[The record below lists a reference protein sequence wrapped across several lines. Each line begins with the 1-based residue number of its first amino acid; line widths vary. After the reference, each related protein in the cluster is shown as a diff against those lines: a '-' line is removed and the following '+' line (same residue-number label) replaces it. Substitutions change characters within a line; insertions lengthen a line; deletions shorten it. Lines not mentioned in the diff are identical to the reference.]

1 MMKSAN
7 VIIIGA
13 GPVGTFAAYCLAE
26 YGIDTLVLESET
38 TCETDMRAST
48 FHPSTLKYLDN
59 LDLANELI
67 ERGLKAPIFQY
78 RIRSTDEV
86 LEFDLQEL
94 DDVLDFPFR
103 LQCEQYK
110 FARMLAEKLDNHRHS
125 SVLFNRKLIKFTE
138 EGNKVRLDVDHHG
151 VNEQYQCD
159 YLIGADG
166 ANSIVRRNLGIEF
179 SGFTYEEKFFTL
191 STEKPLEDYFSNLSY
206 VNYVSDPEEWFVL
219 LKAPSAWRILVPVPQ
234 SLDDDLIKSDDY
246 VTEIFS
252 RVLNSS
258 DPIETIH
265 RTIYRVHQRVVNK
278 MRSQRIILAGDSA
291 HLNNPLGGFGM
302 NGGLHDAW
310 NLAEKL
316 DAIINH
322 KKEMDLLDLY
332 DRQRRTIMNDFI
344 QKQTIRNKK
353 MIEETGDE
361 EYSSEWIRMRNL
373 HENDNERRGYMLR
386 QSMTQSLINEAA
398 IK

>member
-1 MMKSAN
+1 MKSAK

-26 YGIDTLVLESET
+26 YGIETLVLESES

-59 LDLANELI
+59 LNLADELI
-67 ERGLKAPIFQY
+67 KKGLKAPIFQY

-86 LEFDLQEL
+86 LEFNLQEL

-110 FARMLAEKLDNHRHS
+110 FARMLAGKLDRHRHS
-125 SVLFNRKLIKFTE
+125 SVLYNRKLINFS
-138 EGNKVRLDVDHHG
+138 EGNNKVTLDVDHHG
-151 VNEQYQCD
+151 TSEQYQCD

-191 STEKPLEDYFSNLSY
+191 STQKPLENYFSNLSY

-234 SLDDDLIKSDDY
+234 TLDDKAIKSNDY
-246 VTEIFS
+246 VSDIFT
-252 RVLNSS
+252 RVLNSC

-278 MRSQRIILAGDSA
+278 MRYGRIMLAGDSA

-316 DAIINH
+316 DGIINH
-322 KKEMDLLDLY
+322 KKDEDLLNLY
-332 DRQRRTIMNDFI
+332 DRQRRTVMNDFI

-353 MIEETGDE
+353 MIEETGDAN
-361 EYSSEWIRMRNL
+361 YSSEWMRMRNL
-373 HENDNERRGYMLR
+373 HENENERRDYMLR

>member
-1 MMKSAN
+1 MKSVK

-26 YGIDTLVLESET
+26 YGIETLVLESES

-59 LDLANELI
+59 LNLADELI
-67 ERGLKAPIFQY
+67 EKGLKAPIFQY

-86 LEFDLQEL
+86 LEFNLQEL
-94 DDVLDFPFR
+94 DDVLDFPYR

-110 FARMLAEKLDNHRHS
+110 FARMLAGKLDRHRHS
-125 SVLFNRKLIKFTE
+125 SVLFNRKLINFS
-138 EGNKVRLDVDHHG
+138 EGNNKVTLDVDHHG
-151 VNEQYQCD
+151 TNEQYQCD

-219 LKAPSAWRILVPVPQ
+219 LKVPSAWRILVPVSQ
-234 SLDDDLIKSDDY
+234 KLDDKAIKSNDY
-246 VTEIFS
+246 VSDIFT
-252 RVLNSS
+252 RVLNAS

-278 MRSQRIILAGDSA
+278 MHYGRIMLAGDSA
-291 HLNNPLGGFGM
+291 HINNPLGGFGM

-316 DAIINH
+316 DGIINH
-322 KKEMDLLDLY
+322 KKDEDLLNLY
-332 DRQRRTIMNDFI
+332 DRQRRTVMNDFI

-353 MIEETGDE
+353 MIEETGDVKN
-361 EYSSEWIRMRNL
+361 SSEWMRMRNI
-373 HENDNERRGYMLR
+373 HENENERREYMLR
-386 QSMTQSLINEAA
+386 QCMTQSLINEAA

>member
-1 MMKSAN
+1 MKSAK

-26 YGIDTLVLESET
+26 YGIETLVLESES

-59 LDLANELI
+59 LNLADELI
-67 ERGLKAPIFQY
+67 EKGLKAPIFQY

-86 LEFDLQEL
+86 LEFNLQEL

-110 FARMLAEKLDNHRHS
+110 FARMLAGKLDHHRHS
-125 SVLFNRKLIKFTE
+125 SVLFNRKLINFSE
-138 EGNKVRLDVDHHG
+138 VNNKVTLDVDHHG
-151 VNEQYQCD
+151 TSEQYQCD

-191 STEKPLEDYFSNLSY
+191 STQKPLENYFSNLSY

-234 SLDDDLIKSDDY
+234 TLDDKAIKSNDY
-246 VTEIFS
+246 VSDIFT
-252 RVLNSS
+252 RVLNSY

-278 MRSQRIILAGDSA
+278 MRYGRIMLAGDSA

-316 DAIINH
+316 DGIINH
-322 KKEMDLLDLY
+322 KKDEDLLNLY
-332 DRQRRTIMNDFI
+332 DRQRRTVMNDFI

-353 MIEETGDE
+353 MIEETGDAN
-361 EYSSEWIRMRNL
+361 YSSEWMRMRNL
-373 HENDNERRGYMLR
+373 HENENERRDYMLR

>member
-1 MMKSAN
+1 MKSAK

-26 YGIDTLVLESET
+26 YGIETLVLESES

-59 LDLANELI
+59 LNLADELI
-67 ERGLKAPIFQY
+67 EKGLKAPIFQY

-86 LEFDLQEL
+86 LEFNLQEL

-110 FARMLAEKLDNHRHS
+110 FARMLAGKLDHHRHS
-125 SVLFNRKLIKFTE
+125 SVLFNRKLINFS
-138 EGNKVRLDVDHHG
+138 EGNNKVTLDVDHHG
-151 VNEQYQCD
+151 TSEQYQCD

-191 STEKPLEDYFSNLSY
+191 STQKPLENYFSNLSY

-234 SLDDDLIKSDDY
+234 TLDDKAIKSNDY
-246 VTEIFS
+246 VSDIFT
-252 RVLNSS
+252 RVLNSC

-278 MRSQRIILAGDSA
+278 MRYGRIMLAGDSA

-316 DAIINH
+316 DGIINH
-322 KKEMDLLDLY
+322 KKDEDLLNLY
-332 DRQRRTIMNDFI
+332 DRQRRTVMNDFI

-353 MIEETGDE
+353 MIEETGDAN
-361 EYSSEWIRMRNL
+361 YSSEWMRMRNL
-373 HENDNERRGYMLR
+373 HENENERRDYMLR

>member
-1 MMKSAN
+1 MKSAK

-26 YGIDTLVLESET
+26 YGIETLLLESES

-59 LDLANELI
+59 LNLADELI
-67 ERGLKAPIFQY
+67 EKGLKAPIFQY

-86 LEFDLQEL
+86 LEFNLQEL

-110 FARMLAEKLDNHRHS
+110 FARMLVGKLDRHRHS
-125 SVLFNRKLIKFTE
+125 SVLFNRKLINFS
-138 EGNKVRLDVDHHG
+138 EGKNKVTLDVDHHG
-151 VNEQYQCD
+151 ASEQYQCD

-191 STEKPLEDYFSNLSY
+191 STQKPLENYFSNLSY

-234 SLDDDLIKSDDY
+234 TLDDKAIKSNDY
-246 VTEIFS
+246 VSDIFR

-278 MRSQRIILAGDSA
+278 MRYGRIMLAGDSA

-316 DAIINH
+316 DGIINH
-322 KKEMDLLDLY
+322 KKDEDLLNLY
-332 DRQRRTIMNDFI
+332 DRQRRTVMNDFI

-353 MIEETGDE
+353 MIEETGDAN
-361 EYSSEWIRMRNL
+361 YSSEWMRMRNL
-373 HENDNERRGYMLR
+373 HENENERRDYMLR

>member
-278 MRSQRIILAGDSA
+278 MRSRRIILAGDSA

>member
-1 MMKSAN
+1 MKSAK

-26 YGIDTLVLESET
+26 YGIETLVLESES

-59 LDLANELI
+59 LNLADELI
-67 ERGLKAPIFQY
+67 EKGLKAPIFQY

-86 LEFDLQEL
+86 LEFNLQEL

-110 FARMLAEKLDNHRHS
+110 FARMLAGKLDRHRHS
-125 SVLFNRKLIKFTE
+125 SVFFNRKLINFSE
-138 EGNKVRLDVDHHG
+138 ADNKVTLDVDHHG
-151 VNEQYQCD
+151 TSEQYQCD

-191 STEKPLEDYFSNLSY
+191 STEKPLENYFSNLSY

-234 SLDDDLIKSDDY
+234 TLDDKAIKSNDY
-246 VTEIFS
+246 VSDIFR

-278 MRSQRIILAGDSA
+278 MRYGRIMLAGDSA

-316 DAIINH
+316 DGIINH
-322 KKEMDLLDLY
+322 KKDEDLLNLY
-332 DRQRRTIMNDFI
+332 DRQRRTVMNDFI

-353 MIEETGDE
+353 MIEETGDAN
-361 EYSSEWIRMRNL
+361 YSSEWMRMRNL
-373 HENDNERRGYMLR
+373 HENENERRDYMLR

>member
-1 MMKSAN
+1 MKSAK

-26 YGIDTLVLESET
+26 YGIETLVLESES

-59 LDLANELI
+59 LNLADELI
-67 ERGLKAPIFQY
+67 EKGLKAPIFQY

-86 LEFDLQEL
+86 LEFNLQEL

-110 FARMLAEKLDNHRHS
+110 FARMLAGKLDHHRHS
-125 SVLFNRKLIKFTE
+125 SVLFNRKLINFSE
-138 EGNKVRLDVDHHG
+138 VNNKVTLDVDHHG
-151 VNEQYQCD
+151 TSEQYQCD

-191 STEKPLEDYFSNLSY
+191 STQKPLENYFSNLSY

-234 SLDDDLIKSDDY
+234 TLDDRAIKSNDY
-246 VTEIFS
+246 VSDIFT
-252 RVLNSS
+252 RVLNSC

-278 MRSQRIILAGDSA
+278 MRYGRIMLAGDSA

-316 DAIINH
+316 DGIINH
-322 KKEMDLLDLY
+322 KKDEDLLNLY
-332 DRQRRTIMNDFI
+332 DRQRRTVMNDFI

-353 MIEETGDE
+353 MIEETGDAN
-361 EYSSEWIRMRNL
+361 YSSEWMRMRNL
-373 HENDNERRGYMLR
+373 HENENQRRDYMLR

>member
-1 MMKSAN
+1 MKSAK

-26 YGIDTLVLESET
+26 YGIETLVLESES

-59 LDLANELI
+59 LNLADELI
-67 ERGLKAPIFQY
+67 EKGLKAPIFQY

-86 LEFDLQEL
+86 LEFNLQEL

-110 FARMLAEKLDNHRHS
+110 FARMLAGKLDRHRHS
-125 SVLFNRKLIKFTE
+125 SVLFNRKLINFS
-138 EGNKVRLDVDHHG
+138 EGKNKVTLDVDHHG
-151 VNEQYQCD
+151 TSEQYQCD

-191 STEKPLEDYFSNLSY
+191 STQKPLENYFSNLSY

-234 SLDDDLIKSDDY
+234 ILDDKAIKSNDY
-246 VTEIFS
+246 VSDIFT
-252 RVLNSS
+252 RVLNSC

-278 MRSQRIILAGDSA
+278 MRYGRIMLAGDSA

-316 DAIINH
+316 DGIINH
-322 KKEMDLLDLY
+322 KKDQDLLNLY
-332 DRQRRTIMNDFI
+332 DRQRRTVMNDFI

-353 MIEETGDE
+353 MIEETGDAN
-361 EYSSEWIRMRNL
+361 YSSEWMRMRNL
-373 HENDNERRGYMLR
+373 HENENERRDYMLR

>member
-1 MMKSAN
+1 
-7 VIIIGA
+7 
-13 GPVGTFAAYCLAE
+13 
-26 YGIDTLVLESET
+26 
-38 TCETDMRAST
+38 
-48 FHPSTLKYLDN
+48 
-59 LDLANELI
+59 
-67 ERGLKAPIFQY
+67 
-78 RIRSTDEV
+78 
-86 LEFDLQEL
+86 
-94 DDVLDFPFR
+94 
-103 LQCEQYK
+103 
-110 FARMLAEKLDNHRHS
+110 
-125 SVLFNRKLIKFTE
+125 
-138 EGNKVRLDVDHHG
+138 
-151 VNEQYQCD
+151 
-159 YLIGADG
+159 
-166 ANSIVRRNLGIEF
+166 
-179 SGFTYEEKFFTL
+179 
-191 STEKPLEDYFSNLSY
+191 
-206 VNYVSDPEEWFVL
+206 VL

-278 MRSQRIILAGDSA
+278 MRSRRIILAGDSA

>member
-1 MMKSAN
+1 MKSAK

-26 YGIDTLVLESET
+26 YGIETLVLESES

-59 LDLANELI
+59 LNLADELI
-67 ERGLKAPIFQY
+67 EKGLKAPIFQY

-86 LEFDLQEL
+86 LEFNLQEL

-110 FARMLAEKLDNHRHS
+110 FARMLAGKLDRHRHS
-125 SVLFNRKLIKFTE
+125 SVLFNRKLINFS
-138 EGNKVRLDVDHHG
+138 EGNNKVTLDVDHHG
-151 VNEQYQCD
+151 TSEQYQCD

-191 STEKPLEDYFSNLSY
+191 STQKPLENYFSNLSY

-234 SLDDDLIKSDDY
+234 TLDDKAIKSNDY
-246 VTEIFS
+246 VSDIFT

-278 MRSQRIILAGDSA
+278 MRYGRIMLAGDSA

-316 DAIINH
+316 DGIINH
-322 KKEMDLLDLY
+322 KKDQDLLNLY
-332 DRQRRTIMNDFI
+332 DRQRRTVMNDFI

-353 MIEETGDE
+353 MIEETGDAN
-361 EYSSEWIRMRNL
+361 YSSEWMRMRNL
-373 HENDNERRGYMLR
+373 HENENERRDYMLR

>member
-1 MMKSAN
+1 MKSAK

-26 YGIDTLVLESET
+26 YGIETLVLESES

-59 LDLANELI
+59 LNLADELI
-67 ERGLKAPIFQY
+67 EKGLKAPIFQY

-86 LEFDLQEL
+86 LEFNLQEL

-110 FARMLAEKLDNHRHS
+110 FARMLAGKLDRHRHS
-125 SVLFNRKLIKFTE
+125 SVLFNRKLINFS
-138 EGNKVRLDVDHHG
+138 EGNNKVTLDVDHHG
-151 VNEQYQCD
+151 TSEQYQCD

-191 STEKPLEDYFSNLSY
+191 STQKPLENYFSNLSY

-234 SLDDDLIKSDDY
+234 TLDDRAIKSNDY
-246 VTEIFS
+246 VSDIFT
-252 RVLNSS
+252 RVLNSC

-278 MRSQRIILAGDSA
+278 MRYGRIMLAGDSA

-316 DAIINH
+316 DGIINH
-322 KKEMDLLDLY
+322 KKDEDLLNLY
-332 DRQRRTIMNDFI
+332 DRQRRTVMNDFI

-353 MIEETGDE
+353 MIEETGDAN
-361 EYSSEWIRMRNL
+361 YSSEWMRMRNL
-373 HENDNERRGYMLR
+373 HENENERRDYMLR

>member
-1 MMKSAN
+1 MKSAK

-26 YGIDTLVLESET
+26 YGIETLVLESES

-59 LDLANELI
+59 LNLADELI
-67 ERGLKAPIFQY
+67 EKGLKAPIFQY

-86 LEFDLQEL
+86 LEFNLQEL

-110 FARMLAEKLDNHRHS
+110 FARMLAGKLDRHRHS
-125 SVLFNRKLIKFTE
+125 SVLFNRKLINFS
-138 EGNKVRLDVDHHG
+138 EGKNKVTLDVDHHG
-151 VNEQYQCD
+151 TSEQYQCD

-191 STEKPLEDYFSNLSY
+191 STQKPLENYFSNLSY

-234 SLDDDLIKSDDY
+234 TLDDKAIKSNDY
-246 VTEIFS
+246 VSDIFT

-278 MRSQRIILAGDSA
+278 MRYGRIMLAGDSA

-316 DAIINH
+316 DGIINH
-322 KKEMDLLDLY
+322 KKDEDLLNLY
-332 DRQRRTIMNDFI
+332 DRQRRTVMNDFI

-353 MIEETGDE
+353 MIEETGDAN
-361 EYSSEWIRMRNL
+361 YSSEWMRMRNL
-373 HENDNERRGYMLR
+373 HENENERRDYMLR

>member
-1 MMKSAN
+1 MKSAK

-26 YGIDTLVLESET
+26 YGIETLVLESES

-59 LDLANELI
+59 LNLADELI
-67 ERGLKAPIFQY
+67 EKGLKAPIFQY

-86 LEFDLQEL
+86 LEFNLQEL

-110 FARMLAEKLDNHRHS
+110 FARMLAGKLDRHRHS
-125 SVLFNRKLIKFTE
+125 SVLFNRKLINFS
-138 EGNKVRLDVDHHG
+138 EGKNKVTLDVDHHG
-151 VNEQYQCD
+151 ASEQYQCD

-191 STEKPLEDYFSNLSY
+191 STQKPLENYFSNLSY

-234 SLDDDLIKSDDY
+234 TLDDKAIKSNDY
-246 VTEIFS
+246 VSDIFR
-252 RVLNSS
+252 RVLNSC

-278 MRSQRIILAGDSA
+278 MRYGRIMLAGDSA

-316 DAIINH
+316 DGIINH
-322 KKEMDLLDLY
+322 KKDEDLLNLY
-332 DRQRRTIMNDFI
+332 DRQRRTVMNDFI

-353 MIEETGDE
+353 MIEETGDAN
-361 EYSSEWIRMRNL
+361 YSSEWMRMRNL
-373 HENDNERRGYMLR
+373 HENENERRDYMLR

>member
-1 MMKSAN
+1 MKSAK

-26 YGIDTLVLESET
+26 YGIETLVLESES

-59 LDLANELI
+59 LNLADELI
-67 ERGLKAPIFQY
+67 EKGLKAPIFQY

-86 LEFDLQEL
+86 LEFNLQEL

-110 FARMLAEKLDNHRHS
+110 FARMLAGKLDRHRHS
-125 SVLFNRKLIKFTE
+125 SVLFNRKLINFS
-138 EGNKVRLDVDHHG
+138 EGNNKVTLDVDHHG
-151 VNEQYQCD
+151 TSEQYQCD

-191 STEKPLEDYFSNLSY
+191 STQKPLEHYFSNLSY

-234 SLDDDLIKSDDY
+234 TLDDKAIKSNDY
-246 VTEIFS
+246 VSDIFT
-252 RVLNSS
+252 RVLNSC

-278 MRSQRIILAGDSA
+278 MRYGRIMLAGDSA

-316 DAIINH
+316 DGIINH
-322 KKEMDLLDLY
+322 KKDEDLLNLY
-332 DRQRRTIMNDFI
+332 DRQRRTVMNDFI

-353 MIEETGDE
+353 MIEETGDAN
-361 EYSSEWIRMRNL
+361 YSSEWMRMRNL
-373 HENDNERRGYMLR
+373 HENENERRDYMLR

>member
-1 MMKSAN
+1 MKSAK

-26 YGIDTLVLESET
+26 YGIETLVLESES

-59 LDLANELI
+59 LNLADELI
-67 ERGLKAPIFQY
+67 EKGLKAPIFQY

-86 LEFDLQEL
+86 LEFNLQEL

-110 FARMLAEKLDNHRHS
+110 FARMLAGKLDRHRHS
-125 SVLFNRKLIKFTE
+125 SVLFNRKLINFS
-138 EGNKVRLDVDHHG
+138 EGKNKITLDVDHHG
-151 VNEQYQCD
+151 TSEQYQCD

-191 STEKPLEDYFSNLSY
+191 STQKPLENYFSNLSY

-234 SLDDDLIKSDDY
+234 TLDDKAIKSNDY
-246 VTEIFS
+246 VSDIFT
-252 RVLNSS
+252 RVLNSC

-278 MRSQRIILAGDSA
+278 MRYGRIMLAGDSA

-316 DAIINH
+316 DGIINH
-322 KKEMDLLDLY
+322 KKDQDLLNLY
-332 DRQRRTIMNDFI
+332 DRQRRTVMNDFI

-353 MIEETGDE
+353 MIEETGDAN
-361 EYSSEWIRMRNL
+361 YSSEWMRMRNL
-373 HENDNERRGYMLR
+373 HENENERRDYMLR

>member
-1 MMKSAN
+1 MKSAK

-26 YGIDTLVLESET
+26 YGIETLVLESES

-59 LDLANELI
+59 LNLADELI
-67 ERGLKAPIFQY
+67 EKGLKAPIFQY

-86 LEFDLQEL
+86 LEFNLQEL

-110 FARMLAEKLDNHRHS
+110 FARMLAGKLDRHRHS
-125 SVLFNRKLIKFTE
+125 SVLFNRKLINFS
-138 EGNKVRLDVDHHG
+138 EGNNKVTLDVDHHG
-151 VNEQYQCD
+151 TSEQYQCD

-191 STEKPLEDYFSNLSY
+191 STQKPLENYFSNLSY

-234 SLDDDLIKSDDY
+234 TLDDKAIKSNDY
-246 VTEIFS
+246 VSDIFR

-278 MRSQRIILAGDSA
+278 MRYGRIMLAGDSA

-316 DAIINH
+316 DGIINH
-322 KKEMDLLDLY
+322 KKDQDLLNLY
-332 DRQRRTIMNDFI
+332 DRQRRTVMNDFI

-353 MIEETGDE
+353 MIEETGDAN
-361 EYSSEWIRMRNL
+361 YSSEWMRMRNL
-373 HENDNERRGYMLR
+373 HENENERRDYMLR

>member
-1 MMKSAN
+1 MKSAK

-26 YGIDTLVLESET
+26 YGIETLVLESES

-59 LDLANELI
+59 LDLADELI
-67 ERGLKAPIFQY
+67 EKGLKAPIFQY

-86 LEFDLQEL
+86 LEFNLEEL

-110 FARMLAEKLDNHRHS
+110 FARMLAGKLDSHRHS
-125 SVLFNRKLIKFTE
+125 SVLFNRKLINFTE
-138 EGNKVRLDVDHHG
+138 GDHKVTLDVDHHG
-151 VNEQYQCD
+151 TNEQYQCD

-234 SLDDDLIKSDDY
+234 TLDDKAIKSDDY
-246 VTEIFS
+246 VSDIFT
-252 RVLNSS
+252 RVLNAS

-278 MRSQRIILAGDSA
+278 MSYGRIILAGDSA

-316 DAIINH
+316 DGIINH
-322 KKEMDLLDLY
+322 NKDKDLLDLY
-332 DRQRRTIMNDFI
+332 DRQRRTVMNDFI
-344 QKQTIRNKK
+344 QKQSITNKK
-353 MIEETGDE
+353 MIEETGDTK
-361 EYSSEWIRMRNL
+361 YSSEWMRMRNL
-373 HENDNERRGYMLR
+373 HENENHRREYMLR

>member
-1 MMKSAN
+1 MKSAK

-26 YGIDTLVLESET
+26 YGIETLVLESES

-59 LDLANELI
+59 LNLADELI
-67 ERGLKAPIFQY
+67 EKGLKAPVFQY

-86 LEFDLQEL
+86 LEFNLQEL

-110 FARMLAEKLDNHRHS
+110 FARMLAGKLDHHRHS
-125 SVLFNRKLIKFTE
+125 SVLFNRKLINFS
-138 EGNKVRLDVDHHG
+138 EGKNKVTLDVDHHG
-151 VNEQYQCD
+151 TSEQYQCD

-191 STEKPLEDYFSNLSY
+191 STQKPLEHYFSNLSY

-234 SLDDDLIKSDDY
+234 TLDDKAIKSNDY
-246 VTEIFS
+246 VSDIFT

-278 MRSQRIILAGDSA
+278 MRYGRIMLAGDSA

-316 DAIINH
+316 DGIINH
-322 KKEMDLLDLY
+322 KKDQDLLNLY
-332 DRQRRTIMNDFI
+332 DRQRRTVMNDFI

-353 MIEETGDE
+353 MIEETGDAN
-361 EYSSEWIRMRNL
+361 YSSEWMRMRNL
-373 HENDNERRGYMLR
+373 HENENERRDYMLR

>member
-1 MMKSAN
+1 MKSAK

-26 YGIDTLVLESET
+26 YGIETLVLESES

-59 LDLANELI
+59 LNLADELI
-67 ERGLKAPIFQY
+67 EKGLKAPIFQY

-86 LEFDLQEL
+86 LEFNLQEL

-110 FARMLAEKLDNHRHS
+110 FARMLAGKLDRHRHS
-125 SVLFNRKLIKFTE
+125 SVLFNRKLINFS
-138 EGNKVRLDVDHHG
+138 EGNNKVTLDVDHHG
-151 VNEQYQCD
+151 TSEQYQCD

-191 STEKPLEDYFSNLSY
+191 STQKPLENYFSNLSY

-234 SLDDDLIKSDDY
+234 RLDDRAIKSNDY
-246 VTEIFS
+246 VSDIFT
-252 RVLNSS
+252 RVLNSC

-278 MRSQRIILAGDSA
+278 MRYGRIMLAGDSA

-316 DAIINH
+316 DGIINH
-322 KKEMDLLDLY
+322 KKDEDLLNLY
-332 DRQRRTIMNDFI
+332 DRQRRTVMNDFI

-353 MIEETGDE
+353 MIEETGDAN
-361 EYSSEWIRMRNL
+361 YSSEWMRMRNL
-373 HENDNERRGYMLR
+373 HENENERRDYMLR

>member
-1 MMKSAN
+1 MKSAK

-26 YGIDTLVLESET
+26 YGIETLVLESES

-59 LDLANELI
+59 LNLADELI
-67 ERGLKAPIFQY
+67 EKGLKAPIFQY

-86 LEFDLQEL
+86 LEFNLQEL

-110 FARMLAEKLDNHRHS
+110 FARMLAGKLDRHRHS
-125 SVLFNRKLIKFTE
+125 SVLFNRKLINFSE
-138 EGNKVRLDVDHHG
+138 VNNKVTLDVDHHG
-151 VNEQYQCD
+151 TSEQYQCD

-191 STEKPLEDYFSNLSY
+191 STQKPLENYFSNLSY

-234 SLDDDLIKSDDY
+234 TLDDKAIKSNDY
-246 VTEIFS
+246 VSDIFR

-278 MRSQRIILAGDSA
+278 MRYGRIMLAGDSA

-316 DAIINH
+316 DGIINH
-322 KKEMDLLDLY
+322 KKDEDLLNLY
-332 DRQRRTIMNDFI
+332 DRQRRTVMNDFI

-353 MIEETGDE
+353 MIEETGDAN
-361 EYSSEWIRMRNL
+361 YSSEWMRMRNL
-373 HENDNERRGYMLR
+373 HENENERRDYMLR